1 MEVADG
7 LPDDILRDVAHLT
20 VNRRGA
26 GGDAFMVTYRID
38 GHVAPGR
45 DYTLAPGRL
54 VAGAAGTESR
64 GGTRPT
70 AAPET
75 PPQVRL
81 SGSWNTDVAVVTEQ
95 ANILGDVG
103 VLTLDS
109 TVLTIPEAPAT
120 AAMIAYYGACL
131 LQMGET
137 VRFETDADLPIT
149 LMEIG
154 AGYVDEYLHVAEKGG
169 GSYLE
174 WHDRPHLHMPL
185 DADAGGYL
193 LLGRRDEN
201 ADGTD
206 YLVSAFR
213 IPFGC
218 AVYMPPEVLHADP
231 YLVGNY
237 LVIYSVTKNFSNAV
251 LRNPEGGVV
260 DVRIAAA

>member
-1 MEVADG
+1 MDVAPG
-7 LPDDILRDVAHLT
+7 LPEDILRDVEHLK
-20 VNRRGA
+20 VDRRGA
-26 GGDAFMVTYRID
+26 GDDAFMVAYSID
-38 GHVAPGR
+38 GHVSPGVGYR
-45 DYTLAPGRL
+45 LAPGKL
-54 VAGAAGTESR
+54 VPFDDTGSAT

-70 AAPET
+70 AAVET

-81 SGSWNTDVAVVTEQ
+81 SGVWNTDVAVETEQ

-103 VLTLDS
+103 ILTLDAA
-109 TVLTIPEAPAT
+109 TVTIPEAPAT
-120 AAMIAYYGACL
+120 PSMIGHYGACL
-131 LQMGET
+131 LAMGDT
-137 VRFETDADLPIT
+137 VRFEADADLPVT

-193 LLGRRDEN
+193 ILGRRDGE
-201 ADGTD
+201 D
-206 YLVSAFR
+206 YVVSAFR
-213 IPFGC
+213 IPFGS

-237 LVIYSVTKNFSNAV
+237 LVIYSVTKSFSNAV
-251 LRNPEGGVV
+251 LRSPDGGVV
-260 DVRIAAA
+260 DVKIGPAA

>member
-7 LPDDILRDVAHLT
+7 LPDDILGDVEHLM
-20 VNRRGA
+20 VDRRGA
-26 GGDAFMVTYRID
+26 GEDAFMVTYRID

-45 DYTLAPGRL
+45 HYTLAPGKL
-54 VAGAAGTESR
+54 VPGAGSGASGSLSG

-70 AAPET
+70 VAPVT

-81 SGSWNTDVAVVTEQ
+81 SGNWNTDIAVETEQ

-103 VLTLDS
+103 VLSLD
-109 TVLTIPEAPAT
+109 TTAITIPEAPAT
-120 AAMIAYYGACL
+120 TGMMAYYGACL
-131 LQMGET
+131 LNMGDT

-185 DADAGGYL
+185 DSDAGGYL
-193 LLGRRDEN
+193 LLGCRDG
-201 ADGTD
+201 DD

-213 IPFGC
+213 IPFGS

-237 LVIYSVTKNFSNAV
+237 LVIYSVTKNFTNAV
-251 LRNPEGGVV
+251 LRNPDGGVV